1 MKNYQQLQAINED
14 VTTRADFLSL
24 IANHKNFHSF
34 VEIISFED
42 YLKNFTNFD
51 SNKKS
56 YSSTKVN
63 NEEDIQYLLKSLTES
78 ASSPDVISLIVNNL
92 LGNKR

>member
-1 MKNYQQLQAINED
+1 MKNYQHFQAINED

-51 SNKKS
+51 SSKKS
-56 YSSTKVN
+56 SSTKE
-63 NEEDIQYLLKSLTES
+63 EEDSQYLLKSFNIFLKT
-78 ASSPDVISLIVNNL
+78 
-92 LGNKR
+92 

>member
-1 MKNYQQLQAINED
+1 LKNYQQLQAINED

-56 YSSTKVN
+56 SSTKEN

>member
-1 MKNYQQLQAINED
+1 MKNYQQFQAINED

-51 SNKKS
+51 SSKKS
-56 YSSTKVN
+56 SSTKE
-63 NEEDIQYLLKSLTES
+63 EEDSQYLLKSLTES